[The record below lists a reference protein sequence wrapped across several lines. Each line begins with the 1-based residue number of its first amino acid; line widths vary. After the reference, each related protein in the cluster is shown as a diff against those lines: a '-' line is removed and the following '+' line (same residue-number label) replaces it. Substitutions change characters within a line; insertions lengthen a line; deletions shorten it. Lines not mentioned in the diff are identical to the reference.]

1 MRICLES
8 WTVGWRT
15 WSHRTG
21 SLRTWTPSSL
31 STYSGTASTYSG
43 TASTYSGTASTYLG
57 TASTYSGT
65 ASTYSCTTSTY
76 SGTASTYLGTAST
89 YSGTAS
95 TYSGT
100 ASTYWGTAGCDF
112 KCLFIN
118 KTYFESTC
126 WGHGQIFVCL
136 HLILFLNQLYW
147 FDFILFINYWIL
159 DGLITLPIELFT
171 D

>member
-65 ASTYSCTTSTY
+65 ASTYS
-76 SGTASTYLGTAST
+76 
-89 YSGTAS
+89 
-95 TYSGT
+95 GT

-126 WGHGQIFVCL
+126 WGHGQIFVWL
-136 HLILFLNQLYW
+136 HLILFLNELYW

-159 DGLITLPIELFT
+159 DGLITLPIELLT